1 MPRIAPINT
10 LTTLQCQNVKGPAV
24 LNDGRGL
31 RLERNAAVDEFASR
45 IGQHINVGQARAA
58 DLGCDNSQAPKT

>member
-10 LTTLQCQNVKGPAV
+10 LTTLQCQNVRGPAV

-31 RLERNAAVDEFASR
+31 RLVVSVTNQRKWVLR
-45 IGQHINVGQARAA
+45 VTINGRQR
-58 DLGCDNSQAPKT
+58 DLGLGVFREVSLK